1 MAADSTVVV
10 CGLDV
15 AGESTDVAVKNR
27 PDAIGIELERRNED
41 EGIPQHHAIA

>member
-1 MAADSTVVV
+1 MAADSAVVV

-27 PDAIGIELERRNED
+27 PDAIGIELESAE
-41 EGIPQHHAIA
+41 